1 MVRTLTMSPRSRL
14 QLWLWAATT
23 LLKHGRPDIVI
34 SFLGGLGDDLLCT
47 TAIHEWLQRGAK
59 RIWFISRHPEL
70 YRFDSHVRV
79 LPENPALFALARR
92 LKCEPRFLSYSEF
105 DALSDRDTPPPRH
118 LAAEM
123 CARAGL
129 NGRIALRPY
138 LPLTDAELATA
149 AHASGALVVQAAGLD
164 AAVPMKNKQ
173 WPASRMQTVID
184 RFAGRMPV
192 IQIGSAHDPALAGAL
207 DLRGK
212 TSLRASAA
220 LLARARL
227 FVGTAGFPMHLAR
240 AVDCPSVIVYGGRE
254 PPSLTGYS
262 CNQNVTRTPVCSPCW
277 QRNRCDFDRVCLED
291 IAAEDVIAAIEHALS
306 APRTSLAVDY
316 AEL

>member
-149 AHASGALVVQAAGLD
+149 AHASGALVVQADGLD
-164 AAVPMKNKQ
+164 AAGPPTIQ
-173 WPASRMQTVID
+173 RSPAHSTS
-184 RFAGRMPV
+184 AAKPP
-192 IQIGSAHDPALAGAL
+192 SAHPPRSSPAPGFSWVP
-207 DLRGK
+207 R
-212 TSLRASAA
+212 
-220 LLARARL
+220 
-227 FVGTAGFPMHLAR
+227 GFPCISPA
-240 AVDCPSVIVYGGRE
+240 PSIA
-254 PPSLTGYS
+254 PLSSSTADAS
-262 CNQNVTRTPVCSPCW
+262 H
-277 QRNRCDFDRVCLED
+277 RV
-291 IAAEDVIAAIEHALS
+291 
-306 APRTSLAVDY
+306 
-316 AEL
+316 